1 MRVRTTRR
9 ARHICNAEAR
19 LSHWLGAVVSDA
31 DVHPAHL
38 LRLTLAAATAAVG
51 TAATTRSTSNTIPT
65 TSFPTATLT
74 TTTLAAVGSRG
85 GFASPRGL
93 GDGLRTRRELR
104 IQRCSAP
111 TRGREC

>member
-9 ARHICNAEAR
+9 ARHAEAR
-19 LSHWLGAVVSDA
+19 LPHWLGAVVSDA
-31 DVHPAHL
+31 DVHPADL

-51 TAATTRSTSNTIPT
+51 SAAATRSTST
-65 TSFPTATLT
+65 TLP

-85 GFASPRGL
+85 GLASPGGL

-104 IQRCSAP
+104 IQRCTAP
-111 TRGREC
+111 TRGREW

>member
-9 ARHICNAEAR
+9 ARHAEAR
-19 LSHWLGAVVSDA
+19 LPHWLGAVVSDA
-31 DVHPAHL
+31 DVHPADF

-51 TAATTRSTSNTIPT
+51 SAAATRSTSTTLPT
-65 TSFPTATLT
+65 TTLPTATLT

-85 GFASPRGL
+85 GLASPGGL

-104 IQRCSAP
+104 IQRCTAP
-111 TRGREC
+111 TRGREW